1 MCIRDSIDKIR
12 LKNGYKR
19 FYDLTI
25 DLGEAPARIVAL
37 VGPNGC
43 GKSSVLDGLL
53 HHANAHEQVGQ
64 NSSRDP
70 SYHSMTG
77 ANSSWQDVEI
87 KFSTGNFSEVHQA
100 RQATGNSNT
109 IFSFRSPY
117 RYNSQL
123 KITETRAVREI
134 RLNTYGAGDASSLDA
149 KMEDNY
155 RRLYAVYNRY
165 RDENDVKP
173 SVAKAKIIG
182 DLNASIKKCLDLEIA
197 NLGNVEGN
205 QGTLYFSKPDHPKEF
220 DFNVLSSGE
229 KEVVDLLLDLYLRK
243 DDYDDTIF
251 LFDEPEL
258 HINTAIQGNLL
269 VEIDRLVGPNCQIWL
284 TTHSIGFLR
293 ALQTKMQ
300 DKCQIIQFRPEYN
313 LAAEPHILTPLK
325 VGPGTWRD
333 LFSIALDDL
342 AHLVSPSII
351 VYCEG
356 RAEPGPGGRERGMD
370 AQVFNNIFAQ
380 THPEAFFTSSGGN
393 TEPDQRSAIALA
405 VLGKV
410 FPTVEIWVLKDRDMA
425 SGKSTDEGDR
435 QIYLKTNPINHRV
448 LRRWEIENYLY
459 DKDVLKAYCASE
471 ELPFDEENYDAFVTS
486 INDQN
491 LKDHTQRIKGFCGI
505 KGSINADVFKIALS
519 NHMTAVMLSLIHISE
534 PTRPY

>member
-1 MCIRDSIDKIR
+1 MLITKIR

-19 FYDLTI
+19 FHDLTI
-25 DLGEAPARIVAL
+25 DLGKTPARIVAL

-53 HHANAHEQVGQ
+53 HHASAHEQIGSHV
-64 NSSRDP
+64 NRDS

-77 ANSSWQDVEI
+77 VNSSYQNVEI
-87 KFSTGNFSEVHQA
+87 EFATGTFYEVHNAKQKDG
-100 RQATGNSNT
+100 RSNT

-117 RYNSQL
+117 RYNSNL
-123 KITETRAVREI
+123 KITETRAVPEI
-134 RLNTYGAGDASSLDA
+134 KLNSYGASDASSIDA

-173 SVAKAKIIG
+173 SEAKAKIIG
-182 DLNASIKKCLDLEIA
+182 DLNNSIKKCLDLEISS
-197 NLGNVEGN
+197 LGNVEGN
-205 QGTLYFSKPDHPKEF
+205 QGSLYFKKPDHPKEF

-229 KEVVDLLLDLYLRK
+229 KEVIDLLLDLYLRK
-243 DDYDDTIF
+243 DDYNDTVF

-258 HINTAIQGNLL
+258 HINTSIQGNLL
-269 VEIDRLVGPNCQIWL
+269 AEIDRLVGADCQIWI

-300 DKCQIIQFRPEYN
+300 SRCQIIQFKPEDN
-313 LAAEPHILTPLK
+313 LAAEPRILTPLQ

-351 VYCEG
+351 IYCEG
-356 RAEPGPGGRERGMD
+356 RAEPGAGGRERGMD

-380 THPEAFFTSSGGN
+380 SHPHAFFTSSGGN

-405 VLGKV
+405 ILGKV
-410 FPTVEIWVLKDRDMA
+410 FPTVSIWVLKDRDMA
-425 SGKSTDEGDR
+425 SGKATDEHDR
-435 QIYLKTNPINHRV
+435 QIYLSMNPKNHRV
-448 LRRWEIENYLY
+448 LKRWEIENYLY
-459 DKDVLKAYCASE
+459 DKDVLMAYCNAE
-471 ELPFDEENYDAFVTS
+471 GLTFDEAAYDMFVTN

-491 LKDHTQRIKGFCGI
+491 LKDDTQRIKNICGI
-505 KGSINADVFKIALS
+505 KGSINADTFKIRLSKHLTKEMPVFKELEDCIFNGA
-519 NHMTAVMLSLIHISE
+519 
-534 PTRPY
+534 